1 MLVMQRHERICQQNA
16 ENACAKG
23 AALTPLLPLQFTE
36 IALMASYELYPTL
49 FYSFLPAQWTKTK
62 GVPRKSVNMFYSE
75 SLLAVRLLA
84 LLWRLRAQSLRVQRA

>member
-1 MLVMQRHERICQQNA
+1 VSVMQRHERICQQNA

-62 GVPRKSVNMFYSE
+62 EVPRKSVNMFYSE

-84 LLWRLRAQSLRVQRA
+84 PLWRLCARNL